1 MAEDSLELA
10 DPFDPNDV
18 AAAHKV
24 IEDQQQT
31 DEARKQEY
39 LRGRIGSYVRLF
51 NNKAIAGDAKA
62 VLADLKRYCR
72 GGQTPWA
79 DDARL
84 HALLTGRNEVYTRIH
99 QHMTMTFDELWELY
113 NAE

>member
-10 DPFDPNDV
+10 DPFDPNDI
-18 AAAHKV
+18 AAAKQI

-31 DEARKQEY
+31 DEARKQEF

-51 NNKAIAGDAKA
+51 SNKAIAGDAKA

-84 HALLTGRNEVYTRIH
+84 HALLTGRNEVFTRIN